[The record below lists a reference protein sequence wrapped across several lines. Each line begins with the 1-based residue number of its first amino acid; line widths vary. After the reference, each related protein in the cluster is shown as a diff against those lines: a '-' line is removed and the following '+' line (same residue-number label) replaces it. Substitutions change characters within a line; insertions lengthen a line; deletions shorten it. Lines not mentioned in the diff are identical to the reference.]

1 MKRFV
6 GCLMMLFIAAGCGD
20 AEPAREGASRP
31 VTSPLAGVAVDAEVS
46 KEKPDAP
53 SPRCDAIRASTMHS
67 ETME

>member
-31 VTSPLAGVAVDAEVS
+31 VTSPLDGVAVDAEVS
-46 KEKPDAP
+46 KGEARRAVA
-53 SPRCDAIRASTMHS
+53 RCDAIRASTMHS